1 MNTPLISVIINNHN
15 YAPYLGEAIESV
27 LEQTCPAEEV
37 IVVDD
42 GSTDDSREVMARF
55 GDKIIP
61 VFQANMGQVAAVNA
75 GLQNSR
81 GDIFCLLDAD
91 DVFLPEKLASIQELF
106 RTVLPLDQ
114 PILCSH
120 FLRIVHKD
128 KSDTGKTL
136 PNHFKN
142 IRFKSLTSGPGLQPI
157 STPEQMAEFVRKN
170 SIPPFLGAPTSGLF
184 FNRSFAGK
192 MFPLP
197 SIPGIKG
204 GADGLI
210 VRGGLL
216 CADVYCY
223 PVALGL
229 YRDHGR
235 NIWFSSTRGNTRK
248 MRMDFTFLN
257 PWYDA
262 FLQQTNPGVKTDY
275 SSSID
280 AMWLHI
286 NREDLP
292 RLAAMPLKFLRRG
305 LYQRNI
311 LGALYSLWSLLRI
324 GTSLLL
330 RKNATKTPS

>member
-197 SIPGIKG
+197 SIPGIKC

-235 NIWFSSTRGNTRK
+235 NIWFSYSRGNSRNTGI
-248 MRMDFTFLN
+248 DFTFLE
-257 PWYDA
+257 PWFDT
-262 FLQQTNPGVKTDY
+262 FLQQTNPMVKTDY

-286 NREDLP
+286 KREDLP
-292 RLAAMPLKFLRRG
+292 CLAAMPQKFLRRG

-311 LGALYSLWSLLRI
+311 LGALYSLWALLRI

>member
-1 MNTPLISVIINNHN
+1 MNTPLISIIINNHN
-15 YAPYLGEAIESV
+15 YGSYLGEAIESV
-27 LEQTCPAEEV
+27 LEQPCPAAEV

-61 VFQANMGQVAAVNA
+61 VFQANMGQIAAVNA

-106 RTVLPLDQ
+106 RTVLPLDR

-128 KSDTGKTL
+128 KSHTGKTL

-157 STPEQMAEFVRKN
+157 STPEQVAEFVRKN
-170 SIPPFLGAPTSGLF
+170 SVPPFLGAPTSGLF

-197 SIPGIKG
+197 SIPGIRC

-216 CADVYCY
+216 CAEAYCY

>member
-1 MNTPLISVIINNHN
+1 MIFSVIINNHN
-15 YAPYLGEAIESV
+15 YGAYLGEAIESV
-27 LEQTCPAEEV
+27 LEQTCPAAEV

-42 GSTDDSREVMARF
+42 GSTDDSRDVMARF
-55 GDKIIP
+55 GDKIMP
-61 VFQANMGQVAAVNA
+61 VFQAHMGQVTALNA
-75 GLQNSR
+75 GWQNSH
-81 GDIFCLLDAD
+81 GDILCLLDAD
-91 DVFLPEKLASIQELF
+91 DVFLPDKLASIQELF
-106 RTVLPLDQ
+106 RSGLPMEL

-120 FLRIVHKD
+120 FLRIVNKD
-128 KSDTGKTL
+128 KSETGKTL
-136 PNHFKN
+136 PDQFKN
-142 IRFKSLTSGPGLQPI
+142 IHLESLTQGGGPQLI
-157 STPEQMAEFVRKN
+157 STPEQAAEFVRKY
-170 SIPPFLGAPTSGLF
+170 SVPPFLGAPTSGLF

-197 SIPGIKG
+197 SIPGIRC

-216 CADVYCY
+216 CAEAYCY